1 MKKARKMSRY
11 LASGKVML
19 PFLLMAVAAVAAF
32 AGCSSIQDEQRV
44 TQAKEQAN
52 GQTAL
57 DPQFGQLEKDFG
69 ARLGVYAIDTGSGR
83 EITYRGEERFAF
95 ASTFKALAAGA
106 VLKQSTDEQ
115 LHVVINYTSDDL
127 VTYSPV
133 TEKHV
138 QTGMTLSEISEAAIR
153 YSDNTAGNLLLKQ
166 LGGPEGF
173 EKILRELGDQVT
185 SPVRYETELNE
196 AIPGDTRDTS
206 TPKAL
211 AGTLQKLTLGDVLPQ
226 EKRSMLINWMLGNE
240 TGDKLIRAGAP
251 KDWVV
256 ADKSGAGS
264 YGTRND
270 IAVIWPANGDPIVM
284 AILSSTDKQDAPYDN
299 ALIEKAAKV
308 ALDALTSK

>member
-1 MKKARKMSRY
+1 
-11 LASGKVML
+11 ML

>member
-1 MKKARKMSRY
+1 MNKA
-11 LASGKVML
+11 GKIARRLVNGKAVI
-19 PFLLMAVAAVAAF
+19 PFLLMAVVAF
-32 AGCSSIQDEQRV
+32 SGCSSVKDEQKV
-44 TQAKEQAN
+44 PQAKEQAN
-52 GQTAL
+52 GQTSL
-57 DPQFGQLEKDFG
+57 DPQFVQLEKDFG

-83 EITYRGEERFAF
+83 EITYRAEERFAF
-95 ASTFKALAAGA
+95 TSTLKALAAGA

-115 LHVVINYTSDDL
+115 LHAVINYTSDDL

-138 QTGMTLSEISEAAIR
+138 QTGMTLREISEAAIR
-153 YSDNTAGNLLLKQ
+153 YSDNTAGNLMLKQ

-173 EKILRELGDQVT
+173 EKFLRELGDHVT
-185 SPVRYETELNE
+185 NPVRYETELNE

-211 AGTLQKLTLGDVLPQ
+211 AATLQKLTLGDVLPQ

-256 ADKSGAGS
+256 GDKSGAGS

-270 IAVIWPANGDPIVM
+270 IAVIWPANGDPIVI
-284 AILSSTDKQDAPYDN
+284 AILSSKDKQDATYDN
-299 ALIEKAAKV
+299 ALVEKAAKV
-308 ALDALTSK
+308 TLDALTSK

>member
-19 PFLLMAVAAVAAF
+19 PFLLMAVVAF

-44 TQAKEQAN
+44 SQVKEQAN

-115 LHVVINYTSDDL
+115 PHVVINYTSDDL

-284 AILSSTDKQDAPYDN
+284 AILSSTDKQDATYDN

>member
-19 PFLLMAVAAVAAF
+19 PFLLMAVVAF

-44 TQAKEQAN
+44 SQVKEQAN

-57 DPQFGQLEKDFG
+57 DPQFVQLEKDFG

-83 EITYRGEERFAF
+83 EIKYRGEERFAF

-115 LHVVINYTSDDL
+115 LHAVINYTNDEL

-153 YSDNTAGNLLLKQ
+153 YSDNTAGNLMLKQ

-173 EKILRELGDQVT
+173 EKILRELGDKVT

-284 AILSSTDKQDAPYDN
+284 AILSSTDKQDATYDN

>member
-1 MKKARKMSRY
+1 MNKARKMARY
-11 LASGKVML
+11 LAIGKAVI
-19 PFLLMAVAAVAAF
+19 PFLLMAVVF
-32 AGCSSIQDEQRV
+32 AGCSSVKDEQKVPR
-44 TQAKEQAN
+44 AKEQAN
-52 GQTAL
+52 EQTSL
-57 DPQFGQLEKDFG
+57 DPQFVQLEKDFG

-83 EITYRGEERFAF
+83 EITYRGDERFAF

-115 LHVVINYTSDDL
+115 LHAVINYTNDEL

-153 YSDNTAGNLLLKQ
+153 YSDNTAGNLMLKQ
-166 LGGPEGF
+166 LEGPEGF

-185 SPVRYETELNE
+185 RPVRYETELNE

-211 AGTLQKLTLGDVLPQ
+211 AVTLQKLTLGDVLPE

-251 KDWVV
+251 KDWIV

-284 AILSSTDKQDAPYDN
+284 VVLSSKEKQDATYDN

>member
-1 MKKARKMSRY
+1 MKKAVK
-11 LASGKVML
+11 LARRLANGKVVI
-19 PFLLMAVAAVAAF
+19 PFLLMAVVALT
-32 AGCSSIQDEQRV
+32 GCTTIQNEQNANL
-44 TQAKEQAN
+44 AKEQAQIN
-52 GQTAL
+52 GQTSL
-57 DPQFGQLEKDFG
+57 DPQFIQLEKDFG

-83 EITYRGEERFAF
+83 EITYRGDERFAF

-115 LHVVINYTSDDL
+115 LHAIMNYTSDEL

-138 QTGMTLSEISEAAIR
+138 KTGMTLSEISEAAIR
-153 YSDNTAGNLLLKQ
+153 YSDNTAGNLMLKQ

-173 EKILRELGDQVT
+173 EKFLREMGDQVT

-196 AIPGDTRDTS
+196 AVPGDTRDTS

-211 AGTLQKLTLGDVLPQ
+211 ATTLQKLALGDVLPE
-226 EKRSMLINWMLGNE
+226 EKRSMLINWMLGNA
-240 TGDKLIRAGAP
+240 TGDQLIRAGSP

-284 AILSSTDKQDAPYDN
+284 AILSSKDKQDAKYDN
-299 ALIEKAAKV
+299 ALVEKAAKV
-308 ALDALTSK
+308 TLDALTSK

>member
-1 MKKARKMSRY
+1 MKKARKMAGY
-11 LASGKVML
+11 LASGKAMI
-19 PFLLMAVAAVAAF
+19 PFLLIAVVAF
-32 AGCSSIQDEQRV
+32 AGCSSSQGEQNA
-44 TQAKEQAN
+44 TQAKEQASSN
-52 GQTAL
+52 TSL
-57 DPQFGQLEKDFG
+57 DPQFVQLEKDFG

-95 ASTFKALAAGA
+95 ASTFKALAVGA
-106 VLKQSTDEQ
+106 VLKQSTNEQ
-115 LHVVINYTSDDL
+115 LIAGINYTSNDL

-166 LGGPEGF
+166 LGGPKGF

-211 AGTLQKLTLGDVLPQ
+211 AVTLQKLTLGDVLPQ

-284 AILSSTDKQDAPYDN
+284 AILSSKDKQDATYDN

-308 ALDALTSK
+308 ALDALISK

>member
-1 MKKARKMSRY
+1 MSKAVK
-11 LASGKVML
+11 LARRLANGKTMI
-19 PFLLMAVAAVAAF
+19 PFLLMAVVALT
-32 AGCSSIQDEQRV
+32 GCTTIKDEQKV
-44 TQAKEQAN
+44 TQAKEQAQAN
-52 GQTAL
+52 GQTSL
-57 DPQFGQLEKDFG
+57 DPQFIQLEKDFG

-106 VLKQSTDEQ
+106 VLKESTDEQ
-115 LHVVINYTSDDL
+115 LHAVINYTSDEL

-138 QTGMTLSEISEAAIR
+138 KTGMTLGEISEAAIR
-153 YSDNTAGNLLLKQ
+153 YSDNTAGNLMLKQ

-173 EKILRELGDQVT
+173 EKFLREIGDQVT

-196 AIPGDTRDTS
+196 AIPGDIRDTS

-211 AGTLQKLTLGDVLPQ
+211 ATTLQKLTLGDVLPE
-226 EKRSMLINWMLGNE
+226 EKRSMLINWMLGNA
-240 TGDKLIRAGAP
+240 TGDTLIRAGSP
-251 KDWVV
+251 KNWVV

-284 AILSSTDKQDAPYDN
+284 AILSSKDKQDAKYDN
-299 ALIEKAAKV
+299 ALVEKAAKV
-308 ALDALTSK
+308 ALDALISK